1 MSKQVFFILFYFI
14 YFCCSFSQSSCHS
27 LLSSETFLSL
37 DETQYMREKMSQ
49 GSHPG
54 PRSET
59 TSVDF
64 SSNAVFFFLCLSV
77 CARLSVWAYLPWE
90 CLHWK
95 HVAKRQEVVK
105 LKPSVLGRWAEV
117 PLPAAMN
124 GSFRG
129 KCKVAGRAAPYPP
142 REERWKCVRERERRV
157 GEGLREVVCV
167 CMCWGGRCCKAKAYT
182 MAP

>member
-1 MSKQVFFILFYFI
+1 MRKLHNRSSSFYFN
-14 YFCCSFSQSSCHS
+14 YF
-27 LLSSETFLSL
+27 LLSILTVFMPFIAQQWNLPFLGWNSIL
-37 DETQYMREKMSQ
+37 YMREKMSQ

-59 TSVDF
+59 TSVVF

-77 CARLSVWAYLPWE
+77 CAWLSVWAHLPWE

-105 LKPSVLGRWAEV
+105 LKPSVFRRWAEV

-129 KCKVAGRAAPYPP
+129 KCTVAGRAAPYPP
-142 REERWKCVRERERRV
+142 REERWKCEREREWLVKEWERQ
-157 GEGLREVVCV
+157 CV
-167 CMCWGGRCCKAKAYT
+167 CWGGGCWKAKTHT